1 MGRIWYMMEKMSYM
15 AKEEMRINENK
26 ENNVITTIRGNF

>member
-1 MGRIWYMMEKMSYM
+1 MSYM

-26 ENNVITTIRGNF
+26 ENNVITIRGNFDKCKKTI